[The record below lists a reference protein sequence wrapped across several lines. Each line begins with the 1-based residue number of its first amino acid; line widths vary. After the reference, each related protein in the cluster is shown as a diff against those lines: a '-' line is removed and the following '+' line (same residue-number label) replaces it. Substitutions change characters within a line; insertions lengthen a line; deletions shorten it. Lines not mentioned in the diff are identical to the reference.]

1 MSENIHRYGVVA
13 VIERNG
19 RFLTI
24 TRSSTVVAPGKVC
37 FPGGGIEPT
46 ETPSE
51 ALVRECFEE
60 IGVRVRP
67 LEQIG
72 KSVTSWNVHLRWW
85 TAEIDADATP
95 IPNPNEV
102 ATIQWLTLEELLRH
116 PNSLESNRPFLEGL
130 FR

>member
-1 MSENIHRYGVVA
+1 MNADISRHGVVV

-37 FPGGGIEPT
+37 FPGGGIEPN
-46 ETPSE
+46 ETASE

-60 IGVRVRP
+60 IGIRVRP

-72 KSVTSWNVHLRWW
+72 ESVTPWNVHLCWW

-102 ATIQWLTLEELLRH
+102 AAVQWLTLEELLRH
-116 PNSLESNRPFLEGL
+116 PDTLESNRPFLEGL
-130 FR
+130 LR